1 MSGGLTVAAGE
12 HGVVRVFTLDL
23 PEEQCRF
30 LREPGAAEQVLGCQG
45 LVDAHID
52 VIRLD
57 DLEDMGLVG
66 YLTEGLGI
74 PAEQVKPDVARLGQ
88 LGGYVLIVRSSAF
101 GGAETV
107 LAPIAGVQLFATYHE
122 PGTDWSAAP
131 MGAESAKPYSASK
144 PSPRVARAEA
154 RKIGATLFGV
164 IMAIILLF
172 VLWIVL

>member
-1 MSGGLTVAAGE
+1 MSDGLTVAAGE

-57 DLEDMGLVG
+57 DLEDMGLAG

-74 PAEQVKPDVARLGQ
+74 PADQIEPDAARLSQ

-101 GGAETV
+101 GGAKTV
-107 LAPIAGVQLFATYHE
+107 LAPVAGVQLFAAYQE

-131 MGAESAKPYSASK
+131 MTADSAMPFSTPK
-144 PSPRVARAEA
+144 PSPRAARAEA

-164 IMAIILLF
+164 VMAIILL
-172 VLWIVL
+172 VILWIVL